1 MEAILNNCCGL
12 DIHKSTIVGCIL
24 KTKHIL
30 DRTRTADNDY
40 TIEIREFNAYP
51 EGIEQLKQWI
61 ISNDCHNVAMESVG
75 IYWIPIY
82 EALETSY
89 DGNIEL
95 IVTNA
100 RHMKNVPG
108 KKTDIKDAKW
118 IASLY
123 RAGLL
128 KASFIP
134 THEFRELRQLTRY
147 RKNITHDISTQK
159 NRIEKTLQQ
168 AGFKLSNIL
177 SDIFGTSG
185 RNLINVLI
193 HKGCLTTKDVDVSVV
208 RISKEKISEI
218 KIAITGTLSEHQREF
233 LKIQMTLLDQLI
245 AHLSLTEDK
254 ISSIAVKFAT
264 QIAQLE
270 TIPGISTTSAIS
282 VLAEIGIDMSKFPT
296 SDHFCSW
303 AGLSPGCNE
312 SAGKKKALEF
322 NMVTPILR
330 A

>member
-24 KTKHIL
+24 KTKPIL
-30 DRTRTADNDY
+30 DRTKTVDNDY
-40 TIEIREFNAYP
+40 YQEIREFNAYP

-61 ISNDCHNVAMESVG
+61 ISNNCHHVAMESVG
-75 IYWIPIY
+75 IYWIPVY
-82 EALETSY
+82 EALETAF

-147 RKNITHDISTQK
+147 RKNITRDIATQK

-193 HKGCLTTKDVDVSVV
+193 NKGRLTTKDIDVSVV
-208 RISKEKISEI
+208 RIAKEKISEI
-218 KIAITGTLSEHQREF
+218 KIAITGTLSKHQRDF
-233 LKIQMTLLDQLI
+233 LKIQMNLLDQLI
-245 AHLSLTEDK
+245 AHLSITEEK
-254 ISSIAVKFAT
+254 ISCITEKFIT
-264 QIAQLE
+264 QLTQLE

-282 VLAEIGIDMSKFPT
+282 ILAEIGIDMSKFPT
-296 SDHFCSW
+296 ADHFCSW

-312 SAGKKKALEF
+312 SAGKKKVLAF
-322 NMVTPILR
+322 NKVTPILK